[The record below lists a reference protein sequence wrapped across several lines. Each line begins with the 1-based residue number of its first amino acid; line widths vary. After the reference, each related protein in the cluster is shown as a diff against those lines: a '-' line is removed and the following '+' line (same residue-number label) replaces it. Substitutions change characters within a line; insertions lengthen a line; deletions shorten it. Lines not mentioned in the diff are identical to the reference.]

1 MKGIVMKHHIIL
13 FTLIFSFSLFASD
26 KTKTVTLNVDGMTCQ
41 SCDGTVEKSLKKVT
55 GVKEAKVD
63 LKNNTATI
71 TLAGTK
77 TTTASLIKA
86 VSDAGFDAS
95 EGTARSSE
103 KKNKSKVKESDACGD
118 DCCGDEGTSG
128 SKQTKGKKTEGKKS

>member
-1 MKGIVMKHHIIL
+1 MKHLVILLTIIC
-13 FTLIFSFSLFASD
+13 SLYLVASD
-26 KTKTVTLNVDGMTCQ
+26 KLKTVTLNVEGMTCQ
-41 SCDGTVEKSLKKVT
+41 SCAGTVEKSLKKIN

-71 TLAGTK
+71 TLASAK

-95 EGTARSSE
+95 EGTAATSE
-103 KKNKSKVKESDACGD
+103 MKKKSKSNDDDACGD
-118 DCCGDEGTSG
+118 NCCGDENKTH
-128 SKQTKGKKTEGKKS
+128 TKPTKAKKTEVKKS